1 MFFLWIRK
9 TPQKTKQAS
18 SSLRGEMK
26 HRYSRRFDPCFIYW
40 LFNLLTTCASLRGL
54 SHKLRYFFPSRVGLR
69 TVW

>member
-1 MFFLWIRK
+1 MFFLWTRK

-26 HRYSRRFDPCFIYW
+26 HRYSRRFGPCFIYW
-40 LFNLLTTCASLRGL
+40 LFNLLTTSPSLRGL